1 VSANNWKDIKG
12 VTLIEVMIALVVLLI
27 VFLGL
32 LQASI
37 LGIENNLRNQI
48 RDEAVNIAAERVNEA
63 RSMVFDDLVD
73 DTADTIADNTV
84 TPPTLASCPE
94 NPYPVLIDRNIRN
107 MTFPYGTMRDVTDL
121 EVPPAPINTKQIEI
135 LVRWQQRNECFTYRL
150 TTLRRR

>member
-1 VSANNWKDIKG
+1 MSANNWKDIKG

-37 LGIENNLRNQI
+37 LGIENNLRNQM

-63 RSMVFDDLVD
+63 RSMVFNDLASDPAGALV
-73 DTADTIADNTV
+73 
-84 TPPTLASCPE
+84 LASCPD
-94 NPYPVLIDRNIRN
+94 NPYIQIDRNIRN
-107 MTFPYGTMRDVTDL
+107 ITASYGTRRTVEDL
-121 EVPPAPINTKQIEI
+121 EAAAPINTKRITI